1 MIAAALPTADAEVL
15 RRLHDEHG
23 PALWRFAVG
32 LLGGDQAAAQDV
44 VQETLL
50 RAWQHPAALDP
61 ATGSVRGWLFTVARR
76 IVLDRRRH
84 ERRHPEV
91 VTAQLPEPTPDGDA
105 AGAVVDRQVLL
116 AAMNTLSDA
125 HRAVLVEC
133 YLRGSSVSEA
143 AAALG
148 IAPGTVKSR
157 THYALHALRS
167 ALQQAGGLV

>member
-1 MIAAALPTADAEVL
+1 MIAASLPTADAELL

-76 IVLDRRRH
+76 IVVDRRRH
-84 ERRHPEV
+84 EQRHPEV
-91 VTAQLPEPTPDGDA
+91 VTAQPPEPSPAGDA
-105 AGAVVDRQVLL
+105 TGAVADRQVLL
-116 AAMNTLSDA
+116 AALGTLSA
-125 HRAVLVEC
+125 EHRAVLVEC
-133 YLRGSSVSEA
+133 YLRGSSVSQA
-143 AAALG
+143 AATLG
-148 IAPGTVKSR
+148 IPSGTVKSR
-157 THYALHALRS
+157 THYALHALRA
-167 ALQQAGGLV
+167 ALHEAGGLA